1 MLKARPQTGPKP
13 QPEGG
18 NAMSA
23 NEVIVGNI
31 CSLCAMVSDSV
42 SGTRKKNS
50 EILGIQ
56 ILSQFFYGIG
66 TIILK
71 GYSSTAQ
78 NAVAVLRN
86 LAAIKKVKSKAIE
99 WGLIL
104 LGVALGVIFNNRGLL
119 GWLPILANLEYSVAV
134 FRSGENERLLKY
146 ALIANMLM
154 YSVFSIMIQNY
165 VGFIANIVV
174 AVTTAVSLL
183 RDARAKKNGKDVP
196 NDPEREEHTS

>member
-1 MLKARPQTGPKP
+1 
-13 QPEGG
+13 
-18 NAMSA
+18 MSA
-23 NEVIVGNI
+23 NDVIVGNI

-134 FRSGENERLLKY
+134 FRSKDNERLLKY

-154 YSVFSIMIQNY
+154 YSVFSIMIRNY

-174 AVTTAVSLL
+174 AVTTAVSLI
-183 RDARAKKNGKDVP
+183 RDAHAKKNGKDVP